1 VNIART
7 GILKFYRVEV
17 AAELDDLQMSCQCL
31 RKVSV
36 ICFIVVAVMKVPVCL
51 FSLIEKR

>member
-36 ICFIVVAVMKVPVCL
+36 IFFSVAAVMKVPVCL

>member
-1 VNIART
+1 MNIARP
-7 GILKFYRVEV
+7 GIFKFYVIVV

-36 ICFIVVAVMKVPVCL
+36 ICFIVVAVMKVPVC
-51 FSLIEKR
+51 